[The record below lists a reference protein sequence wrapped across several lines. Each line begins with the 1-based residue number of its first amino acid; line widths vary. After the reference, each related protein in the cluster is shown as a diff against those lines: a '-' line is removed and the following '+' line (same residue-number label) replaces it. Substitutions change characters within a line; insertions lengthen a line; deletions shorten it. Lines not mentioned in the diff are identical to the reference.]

1 MSIINAHPRSKQ
13 PSTMNYALKAALSLI
28 CVLLL
33 GSCSILESLY
43 ENSPQLVFWW
53 LDSYV
58 DFKDA
63 QVSNVKEELKA
74 LQKWHRETQLPQM
87 LLWTQDLIPL
97 AALDLSPEQTC
108 GLEQKALQTVPEV
121 MERLSPSIAKIATTL
136 SAEQLKNIQSTFEK
150 KDKEWRKEWMS
161 GSLEDQLEHQTE
173 KGLEQAR
180 DLYGRIS
187 NAQKLEL
194 RDLAQHSGFEPS
206 KSLAIKRYRQEETLK
221 ALEKIRL
228 LKQRGD
234 LTTEAQT
241 KAAELVVRDWLNGSF
256 RPKDPELLQ
265 YSEHRLR
272 VNCEAVASFHNKT
285 TAEQRS
291 KARKKLVF
299 YESVIAKLMQIR

>member
-194 RDLAQHSGFEPS
+194 RDLLNTQALNPPKAWPS
-206 KSLAIKRYRQEETLK
+206 SVIGKKR
-221 ALEKIRL
+221 
-228 LKQRGD
+228 
-234 LTTEAQT
+234 
-241 KAAELVVRDWLNGSF
+241 
-256 RPKDPELLQ
+256 
-265 YSEHRLR
+265 
-272 VNCEAVASFHNKT
+272 
-285 TAEQRS
+285 RS
-291 KARKKLVF
+291 KPLKK
-299 YESVIAKLMQIR
+299 YASSSKEAI